1 MNSTNST
8 STWKWVGLVCLL
20 LVVGGMCCLM
30 GLCLGSVMGLAV
42 GQRIET
48 GSYSEDGHAPPEW
61 EPYAPEESLRPWLG
75 VYFQMTPEGALVTD
89 VVIDS
94 PAERAGLE
102 SGDVIIEFDG
112 QAVTEEQPL
121 DVIVAQ
127 YAPGDEVTVVAL
139 RGDAEREFTVT
150 LGVFPG
156 MELLP
161 SPEYFDVP
169 PFDEG

>member
-1 MNSTNST
+1 MNGTNSTN
-8 STWKWVGLVCLL
+8 TWKWVGLVCLL
-20 LVVGGMCCLM
+20 LVVSGMCCLM
-30 GLCLGSVMGLAV
+30 GLCLGGVVGLVA

-48 GSYSEDGHAPPEW
+48 GSYSEDGYETPEW

-75 VYFQMTPEGALVTD
+75 VYFQMTPEGALLTD

-139 RGDAEREFTVT
+139 RGDAKREFTVT

-161 SPEYFDVP
+161 APEYFDVP